1 LNAGHG
7 QLYFM
12 IPGFDGDI
20 PIHAT
25 LISAHDPGIE
35 SYEGPSAG
43 SCANASRT
51 RACKRTVQMDLGP
64 LKKAKKTGGKPS
76 GGIKITGSKQK
87 APA

>member
-1 LNAGHG
+1 
-7 QLYFM
+7 M

-25 LISAHDPGIE
+25 LISAHDPGIK

-51 RACKRTVQMDLGP
+51 QACKRTVQMDLGP

-76 GGIKITGSKQK
+76 GGIKITSSKQK